1 MIQPSNKYF
10 IGTIGFT
17 TKKSCANYT
26 RMIVNA
32 LDTRIIVNESHIH
45 FTFLCDLIQNH
56 PDSGD
61 KIGAGI
67 KHFIVTQNYINKS
80 NTLAVMR
87 CDDSKE
93 NFSWTWG
100 SNCRDYLKEAYRIL
114 ESGGVLHIVEPTKRW
129 SETEGGQY
137 GRVKEGTE
145 AVKLIELLK
154 NTGFRV
160 ETIQIEK
167 FCYFRC
173 VK

>member
-67 KHFIVTQNYINKS
+67 KHFIVTQNYINK
-80 NTLAVMR
+80 
-87 CDDSKE
+87 
-93 NFSWTWG
+93 
-100 SNCRDYLKEAYRIL
+100 
-114 ESGGVLHIVEPTKRW
+114 
-129 SETEGGQY
+129 
-137 GRVKEGTE
+137 VKEGTE